1 MIGEIRSE
9 SFRLCA
15 RSLGA
20 ELTSFCDLRG
30 GEYEYIWQN
39 REIWNGQSP
48 LLFPIVGRL
57 KGDRYRLNGRE
68 YSLNKHGF
76 ARRSEFRLETQGE
89 TEMTFLLTDSAQTL
103 ERYPFP
109 FELRAHYALTADGF
123 VMETRVRNTGAE
135 TMWFSLGAH
144 PGFRCEMGD
153 QIVMDAEET
162 VSAFL
167 LGENGLREPEQVP
180 VFDHSRQLVLAPDTF
195 ARDALIFDG
204 LKSRGAALVRR
215 NGRNVHVD
223 FGGASCLGLW
233 ARPGAEYVCIE
244 PWYGVDD
251 RWDADGDFTRKERI
265 QSLEPGA
272 EFAFPVTVKV

>member
-1 MIGEIRSE
+1 M
-9 SFRLCA
+9 
-15 RSLGA
+15 
-20 ELTSFCDLRG
+20 
-30 GEYEYIWQN
+30 
-39 REIWNGQSP
+39 
-48 LLFPIVGRL
+48 
-57 KGDRYRLNGRE
+57 
-68 YSLNKHGF
+68 
-76 ARRSEFRLETQGE
+76 LETQGE
-89 TEMTFLLTDSAQTL
+89 TEMTFLLTDSVQTL

-223 FGGASCLGLW
+223 FGGAPCLGLW

-244 PWYGVDD
+244 PWVSLPSHS
-251 RWDADGDFTRKERI
+251 AFVEDFAKQAHMIHLPAGETYRNEMTI
-265 QSLEPGA
+265 TLE
-272 EFAFPVTVKV
+272 

>member
-9 SFRLCA
+9 SFRLRA

-30 GEYEYIWQN
+30 GEYEYIWQ
-39 REIWNGQSP
+39 RSPVWDGQSP
-48 LLFPIVGRL
+48 LLFPVVGRL
-57 KGDRYRLNGRE
+57 RDGGYFLNGRR
-68 YSLNKHGF
+68 YSLSKHGF
-76 ARRSEFRLETQGE
+76 ARRSEFALEAQDE

-103 ERYPFP
+103 ESYPFP
-109 FELRAHYALTADGF
+109 FELRVHYALMADGF

-144 PGFRCEMGD
+144 PGFQCEMGD
-153 QIVMDAEET
+153 KIVMDAEET
-162 VSAFL
+162 ADAFL
-167 LGENGLREPEQVP
+167 LGENGLCGPAKIP

-204 LKSRGAALVRR
+204 LKSRGAALVRQ

-223 FGGASCLGLW
+223 FGGAPCLGLW
-233 ARPGAEYVCIE
+233 AKPGAEYVCIE

-251 RWDADGDFTRKERI
+251 RWDADGDFTHKERI
-265 QSLEPGA
+265 RSLEPGA
-272 EFAFPVTVKV
+272 EFAFPVTVTI